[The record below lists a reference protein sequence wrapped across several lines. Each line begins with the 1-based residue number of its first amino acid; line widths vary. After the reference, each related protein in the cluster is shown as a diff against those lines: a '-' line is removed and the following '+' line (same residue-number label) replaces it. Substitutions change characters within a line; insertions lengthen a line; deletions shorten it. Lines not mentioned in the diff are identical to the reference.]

1 MESSHHSK
9 LYKVIGV
16 DFGVFKAAVVN
27 KSSRLYVIHIEYII
41 HMYICTY
48 IYNIYILKP
57 SYISVMCKGIG
68 QNVARISA
76 SQRNNT
82 LQIHI

>member
-16 DFGVFKAAVVN
+16 DFGVFKAAVAN

-48 IYNIYILKP
+48 IYNINI
-57 SYISVMCKGIG
+57 
-68 QNVARISA
+68 
-76 SQRNNT
+76 
-82 LQIHI
+82 